1 MFKRIITTMLAADF
15 AFGALTCGIQKA
27 EERTLETMSAIEQR
41 IDEIKPESTTK
52 TAQTTKVSNPYLKQK
67 LGTFYITFY
76 VPGGKWGRATSTG
89 EEPIHLRTCA
99 VDPKLIPYG
108 SSLLV
113 IGQNGQQ
120 LILRANDCGKF
131 GGKQL
136 DIFWDKSVDE
146 GYSYFEDF
154 GEYATVYLLEE

>member
-1 MFKRIITTMLAADF
+1 MFKKVITTLLAADF
-15 AFGALTCGIQKA
+15 AFGALAYGVEKA
-27 EERTLETMSAIEQR
+27 EERTLATMSAIEQK
-41 IDEIKPESTTK
+41 IDEIKPESTAK
-52 TAQTTKVSNPYLKQK
+52 KAKANNPYVKNK

-76 VPGGKWGRATSTG
+76 VPGGKWGRQTATQ
-89 EEPIHLRTCA
+89 EEPVHLKTCA

-108 SSLLV
+108 SVLLV